1 MATNVCINV
10 VILIFSERM
19 SAMCEL
25 SNEIFLFTQY
35 SWFGTSLCT
44 HWGNRHLWITSSP
57 DRILDIG
64 WSLWPLVSLLASTMV
79 IGSIFLISQH
89 RGYRRHRAVYE
100 YRDDGYFLLYKQ
112 STAFYS
118 RQSYVL
124 ASFLSAQNIFQVP
137 GNEVTNSQC
146 LASFPIFIPQLT
158 LLALQVMI
166 AVEWG
171 LGMGPV
177 SVTWY
182 DLTY

>member
-1 MATNVCINV
+1 MP
-10 VILIFSERM
+10 
-19 SAMCEL
+19 AMCEL

-64 WSLWPLVSLLASTMV
+64 WSSVTFGWVL
-79 IGSIFLISQH
+79 SQH
-89 RGYRRHRAVYE
+89 HGNRFYLPHLRAVYE
-100 YRDDGYFLLYKQ
+100 HRDNGYLVFLLYKQ
-112 STAFYS
+112 STDFYS

-124 ASFLSAQNIFQVP
+124 ASFLSAQTIFQVP

-171 LGMGPV
+171 LGMGLV

>member
-1 MATNVCINV
+1 MRYFCLHNIHGLVLCYAHTEVTGIY
-10 VILIFSERM
+10 
-19 SAMCEL
+19 EL
-25 SNEIFLFTQY
+25 
-35 SWFGTSLCT
+35 
-44 HWGNRHLWITSSP
+44 HHHLTGYWISDDP
-57 DRILDIG
+57 
-64 WSLWPLVSLLASTMV
+64 LWPLVGFLASTMV
-79 IGSIFLISQH
+79 IGFIFLISHH

-112 STAFYS
+112 STDFYS

-171 LGMGPV
+171 LGMGLV